1 MTRKSA
7 GTFTASMALIMTL
20 LAGVAQA
27 AGTPEQTALD
37 YMAALK
43 KDGMTAVPA
52 FIHPDELARFKEM
65 LMPLVRREAATG
77 DTLVSDA
84 LFGKGT
90 KLAQVEAMSPVDF
103 CSALMRVVGEK
114 LDDVKYSDVQVLG
127 TVREKD
133 IVHVVT
139 RVAAEVSAGVQ
150 MKSVEVISTKKSGDG
165 WKLLLTG
172 QLEGLAAGL
181 ASQ

>member
-1 MTRKSA
+1 MRLSDA
-7 GTFTASMALIMTL
+7 ALDRPRPG
-20 LAGVAQA
+20 LAGVSYDRAAQA
-27 AGTPEQTALD
+27 AGTPEQTAID
-37 YMAALK
+37 YMAALTK
-43 KDGMTAVPA
+43 EGMTAVPA

-77 DTLVSDA
+77 DTPVTDA

-114 LDDVKYSDVQVLG
+114 LDGVKYGDVQVLG
-127 TVREKD
+127 TVREKET
-133 IVHVVT
+133 VHVVA
-139 RVAAEVSAGVQ
+139 RVVAEVSAGVQ
-150 MKSVEVISTKKSGDG
+150 MKSVEVISTRKSGND